1 MAKEEN
7 KRAKDCPDSHSLI
20 KGQYDGIHDQKF
32 MAIKQRITI
41 ANGWI
46 ACEVIYLKLINNSY
60 IKQRKS
66 TQRRSFDMWWN
77 TCIKLSQ
84 ISSRFSL

>member
-1 MAKEEN
+1 MNNLSEGLTDIDGFVRKLKQSSSKMAKEEN

-41 ANGWI
+41 ANG
-46 ACEVIYLKLINNSY
+46 
-60 IKQRKS
+60 
-66 TQRRSFDMWWN
+66 
-77 TCIKLSQ
+77 
-84 ISSRFSL
+84 